1 MLKRPQHNEVY
12 NKTVDIRRGSQ
23 NCLKSDYVVCTRHL
37 DIVGFMCHRACFLIE
52 WVHFWAPWWEFGTD
66 WDKLISLSEL
76 LEHEFY
82 DKLSL
87 DLCWSSHF
95 SKNWH
100 VCSKYFGQR
109 KNGRLIEL
117 SPSAGDKKCL
127 SVSLNMDV
135 MLPFLYDL
143 TVAKI

>member
-1 MLKRPQHNEVY
+1 M
-12 NKTVDIRRGSQ
+12 
-23 NCLKSDYVVCTRHL
+23 VCTRHL

-135 MLPFLYDL
+135 MLPFSLWPYSCQNLKKLSTNNTIYYHNHFCINDQDFL
-143 TVAKI
+143 AK